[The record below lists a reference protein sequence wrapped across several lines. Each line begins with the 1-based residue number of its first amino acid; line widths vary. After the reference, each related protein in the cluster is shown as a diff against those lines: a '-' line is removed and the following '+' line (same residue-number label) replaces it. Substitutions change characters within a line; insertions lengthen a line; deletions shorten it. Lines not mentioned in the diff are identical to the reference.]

1 VSHQSATG
9 GPPWA
14 IAATIRAA
22 GEINHCRNFIGVRI
36 FSAVAPR
43 MAISFNVVF
52 PVHLLQLFPAEFI
65 GKFHLWARDILQG
78 LGQDFRID

>member
-1 VSHQSATG
+1 
-9 GPPWA
+9 
-14 IAATIRAA
+14 
-22 GEINHCRNFIGVRI
+22 
-36 FSAVAPR
+36 